1 MAAHNQSSSV
11 DPETIAKT
19 KQQIRALVEEIAQLT
34 KSGIAAEAF
43 YAEYLQRL
51 VTALA
56 AVGGA
61 IWLKGEGG
69 ALELAYQINLSSA
82 LVQEASPEQA
92 SEDAVRH
99 LRLIEHIA
107 RIREAK
113 LVPPH
118 SGSGDEQIGN
128 PTRFLLVISPLTSDD
143 GVEGVVEIFQ
153 RPDSQPDTQRGYLR
167 FLSQMAD
174 LAGDWLRAQKLKNFR
189 DRQSMWVRADNF
201 ARQVHESLDKKL
213 TAYAIA
219 NEGRR
224 LIECDRVSVAILKG
238 RKCYIQAISGQDTIE
253 HRSNTVA
260 ALGNL
265 ATRVCASGESLW
277 YLGSTEDMPPQIEDA
292 VQHYVEESFTKTL
305 AVIPLRE
312 LTADI
317 ELDERHEDGRVTE
330 EHELQGEVI
339 GAMIV
344 EQIEGDLPREVLEP
358 RIDLVYM
365 HSARALANALQYN
378 NLFLMPVWRTLGRA
392 SFVLRART
400 LPKTLAIAAAVV
412 AVILALIFVPSSF
425 DLEARGALQ
434 PKIKRDVF
442 AGVDGVVTNV
452 LVDHGD
458 IVEKGQVLLEMENT
472 DLEVQITELVG
483 QKASVEAQLQAVA
496 SALSRGRQQSEDEHQ
511 QLLMEKSQLT
521 GRRDSIDL
529 QLALLNTKRSELQVR
544 SPIAGE
550 VVTWSV
556 DQKLLHRPV
565 RVGEVLLGVVDPEDE
580 WELEIFMPGQRM
592 GHLDAAFDEL
602 AADGTLDVTYIL
614 ATDPSAQLE
623 GEVRREDIHDVTEMH
638 EEEGNTTR
646 IRVQIDKQDLS
657 DPRPGSTVIADI
669 HCGTRPIGY
678 VWFHEG
684 VEWVQKTLFYYF

>member
-1 MAAHNQSSSV
+1 MAAHHQSV

-19 KQQIRALVEEIAQLT
+19 KQQIRALVEEISQLT
-34 KSGIAAEAF
+34 KSGIEPEAF

-61 IWLKGEGG
+61 IWLKGDGG
-69 ALELAYQINLSSA
+69 SLELAYQINLSST
-82 LVQEASPEQA
+82 LVQEATPEQA
-92 SEDAVRH
+92 SDDAVRH

-128 PTRFLLVISPLTSDD
+128 PTRFLLVIAPLTSDD
-143 GVEGVVEIFQ
+143 GVEGVVEVFQ

-174 LAGDWLRAQKLKNFR
+174 LAGDWLRAKKLQSFR

-201 ARQVHESLDKKL
+201 ARLVHESLDKKL

-224 LIECDRVSVAILKG
+224 LIECDRVSVAIKKG

-260 ALGNL
+260 ALGRL
-265 ATRVCASGESLW
+265 ATRVCASGEPLW

-312 LTADI
+312 LTAEV
-317 ELDERHEDGRVTE
+317 ELDEHHEEGRVTE

-339 GAMIV
+339 GALIV
-344 EQIEGDLPREVLEP
+344 EQIEGDLPREVLQP
-358 RIDLVYM
+358 RIDLVYT
-365 HSARALANALQYN
+365 HSARALANSLHYHS
-378 NLFLMPVWRTLGRA
+378 LFLMPLWRTLGRA
-392 SFVLRART
+392 TWVLRART
-400 LPKTLAIAAAVV
+400 LPKTLAIT
-412 AVILALIFVPSSF
+412 AVIVAALLGLFLVPSSF

-442 AGVDGVVTNV
+442 AGVDGVVTKV
-452 LVDHGD
+452 LVEHGEM
-458 IVEKGQVLLEMENT
+458 VEKDQPLLEMENT
-472 DLEVQITELVG
+472 ELEVQITELIG
-483 QKASVEAQLQAVA
+483 QMASVEAQLQAVA
-496 SALSRGRQQSEDEHQ
+496 SALTGNRAPSGEEYQ
-511 QLLMEKSQLT
+511 QLRMEKSQLT
-521 GRRDSIDL
+521 GRLNSITD
-529 QLALLNTKRSELQVR
+529 QLKLLRSKKEKLTVR

-565 RVGEVLLGVVDPEDE
+565 RVGEVLLGVVDPKSE

-592 GHLDAAFDEL
+592 GHLDEAFHEL
-602 AADGTLDVTYIL
+602 ADGGALDVTYIL
-614 ATDPSAQLE
+614 ATDPSEQLS
-623 GEVRREDIHDVTEMH
+623 GTVRLEDVHDVAEMH

-646 IRVQIDKQDLS
+646 IRVQIDKQDLT

-669 HCGTRPIGY
+669 HCGTRSIGY

-684 VEWVQKTLFYYF
+684 LEWIQKTLFYYF